1 MKNLKYLVIF
11 AIIAIVSLSCK
22 KDDVEEVT
30 ETDDYTVT
38 YDGSELTE
46 GQEVVF
52 NVVGDETGQISLSV
66 KNISNSEIFLKSEI
80 ISVAGNYASETF
92 GVCMGDCAYALSVP
106 YVSGTYSLGANQ
118 TSGATDIKFFN
129 TNDRSGNLTFNL
141 RLFQV
146 DENGAELTSEKAV
159 NFTYKYVA
167 P

>member
-11 AIIAIVSLSCK
+11 AIIAIISLSCK

-52 NVVGDETGQISLSV
+52 NVVDETGQISLSV

-129 TNDRSGNLTFNL
+129 TDDRSGNLTFNL